1 MVTIPRPWTARWLHA
16 RWWVWLLR
24 VVAILV
30 LAGVMISVFAMIQI
44 WVVGR
49 SDDQRRSDVLIVLGA
64 SQFNGRPSA
73 VFAAR
78 LDHALALYRAGVAP
92 RIVTV
97 GGSQVGDVYT
107 EARAAA
113 NYLVSRGVPASAVVV
128 VGEGRDTL
136 GSLRAV
142 ARIMAVNRWRSAVV
156 VTDPW
161 HSLRSR
167 TIARDLDIDAVTSPA
182 TTGPTTR
189 GIATTLRYILREG
202 AAYRFYQL
210 FHRATPVGAAPGAL

>member
-1 MVTIPRPWTARWLHA
+1 MHA

-24 VVAILV
+24 VVMVLA
-30 LAGVMISVFAMIQI
+30 LAGVMISFVTMIQI

-97 GGSQVGDVYT
+97 GGSQAGDLYT
-107 EARAAA
+107 EAQAAA
-113 NYLVSRGVPASAVVV
+113 SYLTSRGVPVAAAVGVS
-128 VGEGRDTL
+128 EGRDTL

-142 ARIMAVNRWRSAVV
+142 AKIMLVNRWRSAVI

-167 TIARDLDIDAVTSPA
+167 TIARDLDIDAVTSPVK
-182 TTGPTTR
+182 TGPATR
-189 GIATTLRYILREG
+189 GLATTLRYIAREG

-210 FHRATPVGAAPGAL
+210 FHRATPVGAAPGAI